1 MRKRLFSAC
10 RLFLPALPRS
20 TLFSKNSA
28 AATRRLVK
36 NPRRL
41 PLSLPLFQTAPS
53 AVWDARPRPSFNHCC
68 RICSH
73 CPCRKTSLLFVS
85 PSVFRCFCL
94 PSQPAFPR
102 PSSKK
107 KPLAA
112 PSSFSPPL
120 PFSFPLFPNFFFLHR
135 PSHTKTA
142 LPAPFP
148 SAFLPF
154 SMRAQPKPFS
164 KTNRCSFFVLS
175 VSFRSRRLFPKVF
188 QKKNGQPFPVRR
200 FLLFCSV

>member
-20 TLFSKNSA
+20 TLFSKNST

-53 AVWDARPRPSFNHCC
+53 AVWDARPRPSFTHCC

-73 CPCRKTSLLFVS
+73 CPCRKTSRLFVS

-112 PSSFSPPL
+112 PSSFFFTPAALSQPA
-120 PFSFPLFPNFFFLHR
+120 FPKFFFLRR
-135 PSHTKTA
+135 PLKRKQHSP
-142 LPAPFP
+142 LLSPPPSFPFP
-148 SAFLPF
+148 CALN
-154 SMRAQPKPFS
+154 Q
-164 KTNRCSFFVLS
+164 NL
-175 VSFRSRRLFPKVF
+175 F
-188 QKKNGQPFPVRR
+188 QK
-200 FLLFCSV
+200 